1 MHLDSRKQRM
11 KRKERMRRRKIMWL
25 FFIGIVIISI
35 PFIDIM
41 KHDTKS
47 LEIVQ
52 ADDSSNLDDKSEIK
66 SDNKEQNNE
75 SNIYTSSNI
84 HKNTLDN
91 SGYLEL
97 KDDPNADDASIISK
111 NISDL
116 LKGNKNYPVRTDGK
130 KVAYLTFDD
139 GPSTTNTPNILK
151 VLDQYNIKGTFF
163 IVGKTLE
170 NNEEAKKL
178 LKEIAKDGHAIGN
191 HTYSHNY
198 KYLYPNGTINVDN
211 IINDLNKNDSL
222 MKSILGKDF
231 SSRVIRLP
239 GGYWSW
245 NGRTNLKN
253 KLVELGL
260 ESIDWNALNGDAEG
274 KKKNEDE
281 LFARFKETVDNLGE
295 NADSITILM
304 HDTYGKENT
313 VKTLPRIIEYLKERG
328 FEFRTIK

>member
-116 LKGNKNYPVRTDGK
+116 LKGNKNYAVRTDGK

-151 VLDQYNIKGTFF
+151 VLDEYNIKGTFF

-170 NNEEAKKL
+170 NNEESKKL

-198 KYLYPNGTINVDN
+198 KYLYPNGTMNVDN

-260 ESIDWNALNGDAEG
+260 ERIDWNALNGDAEG

-313 VKTLPRIIEYLKERG
+313 VKTLPRIIEYLKERD